1 MRAINLLTII
11 SMLYLIS
18 ACGPRMQQVKN
29 YIPPVTDF
37 GKSCLERADRDRNSC
52 EVTNQDNIAQCYSN
66 AQIESERILELQERD
81 YTVAL
86 EDYIDAQTGYE
97 LLLADY
103 EEQQRLIRADGELA
117 YVRCSNDVNMTRMAE
132 YPECRKLVTQ
142 ANKRANRLAAPDE
155 PIRPVRPSLQSI
167 LSDLHRQCRSEAI
180 NCGQLYDEAYVSCGG
195 QIEYQSICVAN
206 CDG

>member
-1 MRAINLLTII
+1 MRIFHLLII
-11 SMLYLIS
+11 IILSQLIS

-37 GKSCLERADRDRNSC
+37 GKGCLERADRDRNRC
-52 EVTNQDNIAQCYSN
+52 ELTNQDKMAQCYSD

-81 YTVAL
+81 YTIAL
-86 EDYIDAQTGYE
+86 EDYIDAQSGYE

-117 YVRCSNDVNMTRMAE
+117 YVRCSNDVNLTRMAE

-142 ANKRANRLAAPDE
+142 ANKRANRLAAPDA
-155 PIRPVRPSLQSI
+155 PIRPMRPSLQVI
-167 LSDLHRQCRSEAI
+167 LADLHRQCRS
-180 NCGQLYDEAYVSCGG
+180 NQVDCGQLYDEAYVSCGG
-195 QIEYQSICVAN
+195 QIEYQSVCVAN